1 LGKEGH
7 VPRSAQ
13 LLRAAHLVLGVLFT
27 LMLGWLLYEGIS
39 GRITVASWIAVGLFL
54 VEGVILMVNR
64 WSCPLTYLADKL
76 GSEHGRVTDLF
87 LPKLVAD
94 HAFQIFGAAF
104 AVGFVLFVF
113 RSLTD

>member
-1 LGKEGH
+1 M
-7 VPRSAQ
+7 PRSAQ
-13 LLRAAHLVLGVLFT
+13 LLRAAHVVLGILFT

-64 WSCPLTYLADKL
+64 WNCPLTYLTETL

-87 LPKLVAD
+87 LPKFVAD
-94 HAFQIFGAAF
+94 HAFQVFGAAF
-104 AVGFVLFVF
+104 AVGFALFLF
-113 RSLTD
+113 RILTD